1 MVLSSITFLYK
12 FELLSSRGSILKA
25 FITED
30 IFRGPDETLVLKLAT
45 SCSSASSAIAS
56 TIRLLEDFQASATLA
71 SFIIFSFFL
80 SGFEEVLTSLI
91 LTS

>member
-1 MVLSSITFLYK
+1 MVLSSITFLYE
-12 FELLSSRGSILKA
+12 FELLGSRGSILKA
-25 FITED
+25 FITEG

-56 TIRLLEDFQASATLA
+56 TIRFLEYFQASAALA

-80 SGFEEVLTSLI
+80 PGFEEVITSVI

>member
-56 TIRLLEDFQASATLA
+56 TIRLLEHFQASATLA

-80 SGFEEVLTSLI
+80 PGFEEVITSLI